1 MAKRFFAS
9 LLALV
14 FLLVCLPVSADG
26 GETARDL
33 IAGIERYEGAT
44 TRQIWLDKEL
54 SASVGGG
61 AEWYAAA
68 LIKNDPTLDFTR
80 FEAALRKKLAE
91 GKVTS
96 PVTRMNCALVLA
108 CLGSSPDLVQKTLDS
123 SIGQAGIMS
132 WVYGLHLI
140 NAGYTAAEYAADDVV
155 GILLEQRKAD
165 GGWAVVGDSSDVD
178 VTAMTLQALAPNRA
192 LPGVAEAIDG
202 ALALLIERQLPSG
215 GFRSSGAEN
224 ANSSAM
230 VILAL
235 ACLGTSADEAGF
247 PGGSAH
253 MFDGL
258 MQFALSSG
266 GFCWK
271 IGEDVN
277 EIATFQVYLALS
289 AYLAAEEGKG
299 SVFLPDV
306 APGSFVPLPQSGRF
320 PFVILCVSIPTLI
333 GVITLFFIL
342 KRKKSV
348 RNNPPI

>member
-1 MAKRFFAS
+1 MAKRLFAS
-9 LLALV
+9 LLTLLL
-14 FLLVCLPVSADG
+14 LLVCLPVSADG

-33 IAGIERYEGAT
+33 IAGIEEYKGAT
-44 TRQIWLDKEL
+44 TRQTWLDKEL
-54 SASVGGG
+54 TASVGGD
-61 AEWYAAA
+61 AEWYATA
-68 LIKNDPTLDFTR
+68 LIKSDPTLDYTR

-91 GKVTS
+91 GKITS

-108 CLGSSPDLVQKTLDS
+108 CLGSSPSLVQETLDA

-132 WVYGLHLI
+132 WIYGLHLI
-140 NAGYTAAEYAADDVV
+140 NAGYTAAEYSAEDVV
-155 GILLEQRKAD
+155 ATIFGMRKSD
-165 GGWAVVGDSSDVD
+165 GGWAVMGDSSDVD
-178 VTAMTLQALAPNRA
+178 VTAMTLQALAPNR
-192 LPGVAEAIDG
+192 GVQGVDDAIAG

-247 PGGSAH
+247 PGGSAR

-258 MQFALSSG
+258 MQFALPSG

-277 EIATFQVYLALS
+277 EIATYQVYLALS
-289 AYLAAEEGKG
+289 AHEAAENGRG
-299 SVFLPDV
+299 SVFVPDV
-306 APGSFVPLPQSGRF
+306 APESFVPTAKSGRF
-320 PFVILCVSIPTLI
+320 PFVILYVSLPTLA
-333 GVITLFFIL
+333 VAVAVFIIL
-342 KRKKSV
+342 RRKRGSAAK
-348 RNNPPI
+348 R